1 MYIFRTYVPTGIET
15 VGSHDNLLIN
25 AWIMVNVQMRSSQ
38 LM

>member
-1 MYIFRTYVPTGIET
+1 MYTFPTYAPTGIET
-15 VGSHDNLLIN
+15 VGSHDTLLIN